1 MLESIS
7 PFAYNNQQEIKGQY
21 VLVRS
26 SETIRGIPYYI
37 YKNGF
42 FPQAYGYFFFDVIS
56 NIRNY

>member
-7 PFAYNNQQEIKGQY
+7 LFAYVDQQEIKGQH

-37 YKNGF
+37 YKKMVSSRKLTGRK
-42 FPQAYGYFFFDVIS
+42 QDIGVKI
-56 NIRNY
+56 